1 MRIFTMIALAM
12 MITICAP
19 QTGQAQ
25 EARAPETYVVVQ
37 QPKSVPTAVL
47 FSMMVPG
54 GGQFYNGHNGKGAL
68 FLGSWAAGPGFVLAG
83 AMENTTS
90 NVTSMSSS
98 ASDDGEG
105 KMLAGTII
113 MLGASV
119 ISMIDA
125 GASAGRINEE
135 HAAARFG
142 HMLEF
147 ENDGKV
153 IGLDLAAIDNAPGAA
168 FTLHF

>member
-1 MRIFTMIALAM
+1 MKAFTMITLAL

-19 QTGQAQ
+19 QTGHTQ
-25 EARAPETYVVVQ
+25 EEGAPETYVIVQ
-37 QPKSVPTAVL
+37 PPKSVPTAVL
-47 FSMMVPG
+47 FSMMIPG

-68 FLGSWAAGPGFVLAG
+68 FLGAWTAGLGIALAG
-83 AMENTTS
+83 AMENSTS
-90 NVTSMSSS
+90 TVMSSS
-98 ASDDGEG
+98 VSDDGEG
-105 KMLAGTII
+105 KMLAGTIV
-113 MLGASV
+113 MLGASI

-125 GASAGRINEE
+125 GVSAGRINEE